1 MIRRITNG
9 GRKVI
14 GKFPSI
20 KCGKMVWWESQLER
34 DFLYLIEI
42 DPDVLSY
49 EEQPLK
55 IEYFSDGK
63 VHKYTPD
70 FRVIRTDRK
79 QIVEVKDA
87 KKAKKEEYVELF
99 RRIGPICAR
108 EGYEFIVATDREI
121 RIQPRLKNIKF
132 LYKYA
137 KTPITTAHQI
147 LLYTVFGD
155 KETLTLGEIIRGFA
169 SKGFRAATVYASIF
183 RGILSIDLSRPINP
197 ETEVRLSLMLLK
209 SGDRAA

>member
-9 GRKVI
+9 GKKVI

-63 VHKYTPD
+63 VRKYTPD
-70 FRVIRTDRK
+70 FLVIRTDRK
-79 QIVEVKDA
+79 QIVEVKDE

-99 RRIGPICAR
+99 RKIGPICAQ

-121 RIQPRLKNIKF
+121 RVQPRLKNVKF
-132 LYKYA
+132 LFKYA
-137 KTPITTAHQI
+137 KTPVMTAHQV
-147 LLYTVFGD
+147 LLYSIFGD
-155 KETLTLGEIIRGFA
+155 REALPLREIGRGFVA
-169 SKGFRAATVYASIF
+169 KGFKASAVYALIF
-183 RGILSIDLSRPINP
+183 CGILSIDLSRPISP
-197 ETEVRLSLMLLK
+197 ETEARLSLALLK
-209 SGDRAA
+209 GRERAA